1 MVFAVYMIVYEL
13 CKRPFDVLQPH
24 ILNGIWTSSA
34 THVTVGSRLWGHQT
48 YPKHKHCNVR
58 CMNMTLRIKPVKLN
72 KSIYFRVPNDIAD
85 LLGIDQMT
93 EVTLT
98 LEHSSDNSLL
108 IYSIRKSPQEDLEH
122 IYRRVKEPGEISAAP
137 PRTETLLPQQ

>member
-1 MVFAVYMIVYEL
+1 
-13 CKRPFDVLQPH
+13 
-24 ILNGIWTSSA
+24 
-34 THVTVGSRLWGHQT
+34 
-48 YPKHKHCNVR
+48 
-58 CMNMTLRIKPVKLN
+58 MTLRIKPVRLN

-108 IYSIRKSPQEDLEH
+108 IYSVKKSPQDDLENV
-122 IYRRVKEPGEISAAP
+122 YRRVKERGEISAAP
-137 PRTETLLPQQ
+137 PRTQTPLSQQ